1 MRKRIKVTVLL
12 FSAVLLLGLA
22 ACGKKNVQNPQ
33 TTAAGSEN
41 TAETTAVLKQ
51 QIKVAALK
59 GPTAI
64 GMVQLMENAK
74 SRLLKMIMNFRLRR
88 RQMNSVQT

>member
-1 MRKRIKVTVLL
+1 MRKGVKVTALL
-12 FSAVLLLGLA
+12 LGAVLLLGLA

-51 QIKVAALK
+51 QIKGAA
-59 GPTAI
+59 
-64 GMVQLMENAK
+64 
-74 SRLLKMIMNFRLRR
+74 
-88 RQMNSVQT
+88 